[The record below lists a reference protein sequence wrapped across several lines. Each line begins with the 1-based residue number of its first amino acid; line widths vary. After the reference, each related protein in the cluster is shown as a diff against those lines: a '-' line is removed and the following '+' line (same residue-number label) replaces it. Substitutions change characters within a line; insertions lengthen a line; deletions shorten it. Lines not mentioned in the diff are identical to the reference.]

1 MQWNHLSLVS
11 TYSNGVHHVEIFAV
25 PNAYVYQCGGYLT
38 VYQAWRP
45 VARRD
50 WHKPCPPPQST
61 KQQVIPVRITP
72 AMRRQLDELIAL
84 GFGTQADV
92 IRLAVDRMHQ
102 AETQAAK
109 SAE

>member
-1 MQWNHLSLVS
+1 MPATN
-11 TYSNGVHHVEIFAV
+11 N
-25 PNAYVYQCGGYLT
+25 
-38 VYQAWRP
+38 
-45 VARRD
+45 
-50 WHKPCPPPQST
+50 T
-61 KQQVIPVRITP
+61 KQQIIPVRITP

>member
-1 MQWNHLSLVS
+1 MPATTSPKS
-11 TYSNGVHHVEIFAV
+11 I
-25 PNAYVYQCGGYLT
+25 T
-38 VYQAWRP
+38 V
-45 VARRD
+45 
-50 WHKPCPPPQST
+50 
-61 KQQVIPVRITP
+61 PVRITP